1 MAVSKSISET
11 GVVEMPVFVYVAS
24 QAIVTKSCQRVKLSY
39 SNAPSW
45 YAHKGK
51 SRYTSYQLTTF
62 TYISLAGMSNVI
74 IHVIPLA
81 AHVRAVSQRRR
92 ASLVYIIII
101 LL

>member
-62 TYISLAGMSNVI
+62 TYISLAGMSNV
-74 IHVIPLA
+74 VIPLA

-101 LL
+101 LLL